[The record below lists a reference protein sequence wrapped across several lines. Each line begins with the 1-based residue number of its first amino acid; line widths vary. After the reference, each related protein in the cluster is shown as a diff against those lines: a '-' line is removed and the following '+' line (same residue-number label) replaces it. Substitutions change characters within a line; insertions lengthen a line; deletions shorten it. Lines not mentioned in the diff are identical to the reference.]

1 VTEFLETTVDK
12 FIFRVATD
20 RFYNGEGV
28 WAKEE
33 NGRVR
38 IGLSD
43 FVQQRSGDVAFA
55 EIKLVGTSLA
65 FGDEVAVIE
74 TIKVNITFPSPVTGK
89 VVEVNP
95 AMAEAPEAIN
105 QDPFGE
111 GWLAVIE
118 PVDWVADRTRLVDPQ
133 AYFVRMKVEAEEEA
147 KKL

>member
-1 VTEFLETTVDK
+1 VPEFLETSVDK

-20 RFYNGEGV
+20 CFYNGEGV

-43 FVQQRSGDVAFA
+43 FVQQRSGDVASA
-55 EIKLVGTSLA
+55 EIKPVGLSLA

-74 TIKVNITFPSPVTGK
+74 TIKVNIAFTSPVTGK
-89 VVEVNP
+89 IVEVNP
-95 AMAEAPEAIN
+95 VMADAPEAIN
-105 QDPFGE
+105 QDPYGE
-111 GWLAVIE
+111 GWLAAIE
-118 PVDWVADRTRLVDPQ
+118 PVDWAADRNRLLDPQ
-133 AYFVRMKVEAEEEA
+133 AYFVRMKTEAEEEV

>member
-1 VTEFLETTVDK
+1 MTEFLETTVDK

-28 WAKEE
+28 WAKGE

-38 IGLSD
+38 VGLSD

-55 EIKLVGTSLA
+55 EIKPVGTSLA
-65 FGDEVAVIE
+65 CGDEVAVIE
-74 TIKVNITFPSPVTGK
+74 TIKVNIAFSSPVTGK

-95 AMAEAPEAIN
+95 AMADAPEAIN

-118 PVDWVADRTRLVDPQ
+118 SVDWAADRNRLLDPQ
-133 AYFVRMKVEAEEEA
+133 LYFARMKTEAEEEA
-147 KKL
+147 RKL